1 MASNNN
7 SVKINKGNNLKSK
20 NNNSLVGSIGDKLS
34 QTANTV
40 SSSVSGAI
48 NITFGD
54 AEARSSNIIFIIA
67 GVMIFAILVLLFFF
81 SKTARVA
88 RALNTISM
96 YQKYQTVT
104 SAEFLKFKKLEL
116 KKFQVA
122 SSYNTGLVYNQM
134 MDYTSEEIVL
144 AVLQSGARYLEFN
157 IFNSKFGPDAIP
169 VVSNGYKTGEYQLTF
184 NNMTFES
191 CCKVISDH
199 AFKQKV
205 NDLGVPNHKDPLFIG
220 LNLNTNNNI
229 HCLDLLANIIMDY
242 FKERLLDHE
251 YSFQQNNVADIKL
264 KDLKEK
270 VIIFSS
276 SGFEGSNME
285 ELVNASWDGKMMQRL
300 HYSELMQPGF
310 NRDKLINFNKKGI
323 TIIVPHLEGDFYTEN
338 YDATP
343 AFKAGCQFVCMNYQ
357 YVDANIDRYITQF
370 KERCVLPKPK
380 KLR

>member
-7 SVKINKGNNLKSK
+7 SVKLNKSNNIKSK
-20 NNNSLVGSIGDKLS
+20 NNNSLIGSIGDKLS
-34 QTANTV
+34 QTAATV

-48 NITFGD
+48 DITFGD

-104 SAEFLKFKKLEL
+104 SAEFLKYNKLEL

-199 AFKQKV
+199 AFKQRV

-229 HCLDLLANIIMDY
+229 HCLDVLANIIMDY

-285 ELVNASWDGKMMQRL
+285 ELVNASWDDKMMQRI

-310 NRDKLINFNKKGI
+310 NRDKLVDFNKKGI
-323 TIIVPHLEGDFYTEN
+323 TIVVPHLEGDFYTEN
-338 YDATP
+338 YDAVP

-370 KERCVLPKPK
+370 KERCVMPKPR

>member
-7 SVKINKGNNLKSK
+7 SVKLNKSNNIKSK

-34 QTANTV
+34 QTASTV
-40 SSSVSGAI
+40 SSSVSSAI
-48 NITFGD
+48 DITFGD

-104 SAEFLKFKKLEL
+104 SAEFLKYKKLEL

-199 AFKQKV
+199 AFKQRV

-229 HCLDLLANIIMDY
+229 HCLDVLANIIMDY

-270 VIIFSS
+270 VVIFSS

-310 NRDKLINFNKKGI
+310 NRDKLVDFNKKGI
-323 TIIVPHLEGDFYTEN
+323 TIVVPHLEGDFYTEN
-338 YDATP
+338 YDAAP

-370 KERCVLPKPK
+370 KERCVMPKPR

>member
-7 SVKINKGNNLKSK
+7 SVKTNKGNNIKNK

-34 QTANTV
+34 QTASTV

-48 NITFGD
+48 DITFGD
-54 AEARSSNIIFIIA
+54 AEARSSNIIFIIS

-96 YQKYQTVT
+96 YQKYQTVK
-104 SAEFLKFKKLEL
+104 SAEFLKYKKLEL

-199 AFKQKV
+199 AFKQRV

-229 HCLDLLANIIMDY
+229 HCLDILANIIMDY

-251 YSFQQNNVADIKL
+251 YSFQQNNIADIKL
-264 KDLKEK
+264 KELKEK

-285 ELVNASWDGKMMQRL
+285 ELVNASWDGKMMQRI

-310 NRDKLINFNKKGI
+310 NRDKLVDFNKKGI
-323 TIIVPHLEGDFYTEN
+323 TIVVPHLEGDFYTEN
-338 YDATP
+338 YDAAL

-370 KERCVLPKPK
+370 KERCVMPKPR